1 MDINFESR
9 RYFLVR
15 AMDVGVLTP
24 TPPIEGTERLPSN
37 SPT

>member
-9 RYFLVR
+9 RYFLVG

-24 TPPIEGTERLPSN
+24 TPPIEKG
-37 SPT
+37 